1 MYNPLYTPRFAV
13 LLEAYLKGCGEAML
27 TRFESQ
33 VTMQRCLE
41 EIGKQVRVV
50 CIETNTAIYTLVR
63 VQVEERGCGDS
74 GKMQTA
80 LQDLLQANDIPEKQ
94 LTPVYNP
101 R

>member
-1 MYNPLYTPRFAV
+1 M
-13 LLEAYLKGCGEAML
+13 
-27 TRFESQ
+27 
-33 VTMQRCLE
+33 
-41 EIGKQVRVV
+41 V
-50 CIETNTAIYTLVR
+50 CIETNTATYTLVR

-101 R
+101 RWVDLLANRNINNQLAMKQVVAWKIKSGEV